1 MSVAWN
7 DVGDVVTLLLSI
19 PLLVVWGFTLFD
31 ISRRPDL
38 PRIRKVVYA
47 VIVVLVF
54 PAALLYL
61 FSRPTSIVRHR
72 DRNRPDWRSDLL
84 ARLETPPGGRPA
96 VGPRQEEQ
104 LLERVDRLRTPTIG
118 P

>member
-1 MSVAWN
+1 MK

-19 PLLVVWGFTLFD
+19 PILVVWGFTLFD

-38 PRIRKVVYA
+38 RRARKVVYA

-72 DRNRPDWRSDLL
+72 ERNRPDWRNDLL

-96 VGPRQEEQ
+96 VGPRQEEL
-104 LLERVDRLRTPTIG
+104 LLERVDQLRS
-118 P
+118 

>member
-1 MSVAWN
+1 MSTAWQ
-7 DVGDVVTLLLSI
+7 DIQDIVSVLLSI
-19 PLLVVWGFTLFD
+19 PILVVWGFTLFD

-72 DRNRPDWRSDLL
+72 DRSRPDWRSDLM

-104 LLERVDRLRTPTIG
+104 LLERVDQLRS
-118 P
+118 